1 MWPGKGWGDV
11 EARGGGGA
19 GGGGGG
25 GDGKAGE
32 LTGSCRLRGG
42 EGKMHCSRESIFSS

>member
-1 MWPGKGWGDV
+1 MARQGMGGCGGK
-11 EARGGGGA
+11 GGGGA